1 MLLIILKVNLIFILN
16 IKPIFFY
23 SSNDYKIN
31 YTYLYI
37 YIYIKVYTFIK

>member
-23 SSNDYKIN
+23 SSNDFKLN
-31 YTYLYI
+31 STYLYI
-37 YIYIKVYTFIK
+37 YIYTLKYILL